1 VGENGREKQEAVS
14 ESTVEELRRVKERE
28 RGDGVG

>member
-1 VGENGREKQEAVS
+1 VAENGREKEEAVS
-14 ESTVEELRRVKERE
+14 ESTVEEESERE